1 MDNGLDGARLEIAG
15 VASSA
20 AFQTPFFENSG
31 MTGTS
36 RSFQSGLRIAFSLS
50 FGAAVALGL
59 ARFAYALV
67 LPAMREDLHW
77 SYTQSGLMNT
87 ANAVGYFLGAILA
100 APLQAR
106 GARRSFTLSL
116 CATGLVLIASGFSS
130 DLVWL
135 LAMRLLAG
143 VGGGI
148 TYVSGG
154 VLVSNAVAGQ
164 RGASLLSSI
173 YFCGAWLGIV
183 ASGLALPG
191 ALEAGLSWQ
200 GAWVALGLAALACFV
215 PAALTAARLPEPPP
229 RPATEAARA
238 SLGVMLPGLI
248 AYFCFALG
256 YIAYMTFAIAFVRQN
271 GHGTL
276 EVSLFWGVL
285 GLAGGLSPFV
295 WGRLI
300 ERARGG
306 EAIAGV
312 MIALFVGAALPL
324 VSSQSAALFVS
335 GALFGGSFLAVVS
348 SVAALSRRALPA
360 HAWGGAISALTAVF
374 GAGQILGPLISGALS
389 DALGGLGSS
398 LAWSAGVILL
408 GAIVALFQPRLEPKI
423 PS

>member
-1 MDNGLDGARLEIAG
+1 MTDASDNF
-15 VASSA
+15 SS
-20 AFQTPFFENSG
+20 N
-31 MTGTS
+31 
-36 RSFQSGLRIAFSLS
+36 LRIAFSMS

-67 LPAMREDLHW
+67 LPAMRQDLHW
-77 SYTQSGLMNT
+77 TYTQSGLMNT
-87 ANAVGYFLGAILA
+87 ANAIGYFLGALLA

-106 GARRSFTLSL
+106 GARRTFTLAL
-116 CATGLVLIASGFSS
+116 LGTGLALIASGFSS
-130 DLVWL
+130 DTTWL
-135 LAMRLLAG
+135 LLMRLLAG
-143 VGGGI
+143 LGGGI

-164 RGASLLSSI
+164 RGASLLTSV
-173 YFCGAWLGIV
+173 YFCGAWIGIV
-183 ASGLALPG
+183 APGLVLPG
-191 ALEAGLSWQ
+191 ALEAGWSWQ

-215 PAALTAARLPEPPP
+215 PAALTAARLPEPP
-229 RPATEAARA
+229 RKPAAAPSRI
-238 SLGVMLPGLI
+238 SFGPILPGVI

-256 YIAYMTFAIAFVRQN
+256 YIAYMTFAIAFVRQS

-276 EVSLFWGVL
+276 EISLFWGAL

-306 EAIAGV
+306 EAITTV
-312 MIALFVGAALPL
+312 MLALFVGAALPL
-324 VSSQSAALFVS
+324 VSGQSVALFVS
-335 GALFGGSFLAVVS
+335 GVLFGGSFLATVS
-348 SVAALSRRALPA
+348 AITALSRRALPA

-374 GAGQILGPLISGALS
+374 GAGQILGPVISGALS
-389 DALGGLGSS
+389 DALGGLSSS

-408 GAIVALFQPRLEPKI
+408 GAIIALFQPKLEGT